1 MSSKFQNIRNLRS
14 TTSARFAK
22 VLVDLSER
30 NYDLNQFKMVCVTI
44 QNALIPNLRNSMRF
58 VSQIL
63 AQMNSMT
70 PKYQKIVLETI
81 VVSTFNKQTDFITK
95 NIDSLSKTNIVE
107 TVEMSVAHKRLSY
120 TLLKKKIDLSA
131 QAAK

>member
-1 MSSKFQNIRNLRS
+1 
-14 TTSARFAK
+14 
-22 VLVDLSER
+22 
-30 NYDLNQFKMVCVTI
+30 
-44 QNALIPNLRNSMRF
+44 MRF
-58 VSQIL
+58 LSQIL